1 MRDNGSL
8 TVGER
13 LKRIETEIEVM
24 RGKIRNLELNW
35 AKATGIIVA
44 VMVALKFVPWGC

>member
-8 TVGER
+8 PVGER
-13 LKRIETEIEVM
+13 LKRIELEIDDM
-24 RGKIRNLELNW
+24 RSKIRNLELNW